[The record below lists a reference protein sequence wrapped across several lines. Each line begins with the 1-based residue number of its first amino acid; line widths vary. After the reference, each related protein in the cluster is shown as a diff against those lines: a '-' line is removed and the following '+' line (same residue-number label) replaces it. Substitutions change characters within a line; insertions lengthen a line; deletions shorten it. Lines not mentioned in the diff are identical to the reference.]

1 MSGKF
6 FIISFFLTAI
16 AIFFEYLLSG
26 FMGIVGS
33 VIDIVGIAIFAT
45 LLSRI
50 FSRTPAPL
58 GTSFIKH
65 GAMIGSV
72 FGIFAIIILSG
83 AFIANTWPTSISEIH
98 MTDGNRKIVFVQ
110 MSHIGTPRYYDD
122 VTSRLTTL
130 AQSGYT
136 LYRE

>member
-16 AIFFEYLLSG
+16 AILFEYLLSG

-45 LLSRI
+45 LISRI

-58 GTSFIKH
+58 GTSFIKN
-65 GAMIGSV
+65 GAIIGSV

-98 MTDGNRKIVFVQ
+98 MTDGNRQIVFVQ